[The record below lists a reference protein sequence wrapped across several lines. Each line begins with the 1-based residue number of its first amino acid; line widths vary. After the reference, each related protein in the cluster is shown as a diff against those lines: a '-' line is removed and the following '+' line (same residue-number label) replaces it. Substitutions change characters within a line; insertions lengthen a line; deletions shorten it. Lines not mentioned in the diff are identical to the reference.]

1 MHGISNIANFSN
13 HLPRGT
19 QSDGDGETANRR
31 PPWHVAELIPHE
43 KAGLVIDDAPENLA
57 DAMV

>member
-1 MHGISNIANFSN
+1 MANFSN

-19 QSDGDGETANRR
+19 QSYGDGETANRR

-43 KAGLVIDDAPENLA
+43 KAGLVIDDTPENLA